1 MSLFFFLNISFEFFK
16 KNLSRKTYVIL
27 IIFLFL
33 VSCSLIFHYHNAL
46 IAFSDNEKHG
56 TGLGNF
62 WTGNPLFSIEMIFFP
77 IILYLFL
84 YKEEQRNYKI
94 ELIFLVSL
102 LITYLAIFQINEIAA
117 SRITNRNF
125 EIIIASISYLF
136 LFKFFKN
143 FDKRKRIILFIFLF
157 LHIPYVYLFAGKI
170 IFLEYIIFFITLFI
184 LIICIYLLSN
194 W

>member
-1 MSLFFFLNISFEFFK
+1 M
-16 KNLSRKTYVIL
+16 

-46 IAFSDNEKHG
+46 IAFSDNENMAQDI
-56 TGLGNF
+56 GNF
-62 WTGNPLFSIEMIFFP
+62 WTGNPLFSFEMIFFP

-84 YKEEQRNYKI
+84 YKEQNNKI
-94 ELIFLVSL
+94 TKQEIIFFISL

-136 LFKFFKN
+136 LFKFLK
-143 FDKRKRIILFIFLF
+143 
-157 LHIPYVYLFAGKI
+157 
-170 IFLEYIIFFITLFI
+170 I
-184 LIICIYLLSN
+184 LIKEKE
-194 W
+194 

>member
-1 MSLFFFLNISFEFFK
+1 
-16 KNLSRKTYVIL
+16 
-27 IIFLFL
+27 
-33 VSCSLIFHYHNAL
+33 
-46 IAFSDNEKHG
+46 
-56 TGLGNF
+56 
-62 WTGNPLFSIEMIFFP
+62 MIFFP

-136 LFKFFKN
+136 FFKFFKN
-143 FDKRKRIILFIFLF
+143 FEKRKRIILFIFLF

-170 IFLEYIIFFITLFI
+170 IFLEYIIFYNFIYFNNLYLFI
-184 LIICIYLLSN
+184 IY
-194 W
+194 